1 MKIKHITTNAV
12 TFPVLAFPP
21 SLLSSS
27 FPPSCSFPLSLHIA
41 PYQLFCTCI
50 LYNLLSLTTFDLSL
64 LFESFARD
72 PFLIS
77 LSFSDHCPSAFFFYT
92 TFPLSFFPGPF
103 PLSFPFIS
111 RSDPFPYPSRLDPS
125 PFPFL
130 LNLPLICLSRS
141 LPPSLFLSRTIPF
154 IPVSRSSL
162 SISFPYPCL

>member
-27 FPPSCSFPLSLHIA
+27 FPPSCSISLIPPHCTLSVILH
-41 PYQLFCTCI
+41 

-77 LSFSDHCPSAFFFYT
+77 LSFSDNCPSASFLYT
-92 TFPLSFFPGPF
+92 TFSLSFSPGPF

-141 LPPSLFLSRTIPF
+141 LPPSLVLSRTIPF